1 MIENQNQK
9 KTIGELGEQWVADLY
24 KKRGH
29 KIICRNYTI
38 FWKKK
43 VGEIDIVAVS
53 GRRLIMVEVKTRTSE
68 NFMPLEDTVNF
79 RKQGYLRRM
88 AKLYVQQNPDY
99 ENYDLQIDIAALLM
113 NPFDNSVKSVKLIEN
128 AIEDV

>member
-1 MIENQNQK
+1 MIENQSQA

-29 KIICRNYTI
+29 KIIGRNYAI

-43 VGEIDIVAVS
+43 VGEIDVIATVS
-53 GRRLIMVEVKTRTSE
+53 KRLVMVEVKTRTSE
-68 NFMPLEDTVNF
+68 NFMPLEETVNYS
-79 RKQGYLRRM
+79 KQSTLRRM
-88 AKLYVQQNPDY
+88 AKLYVQNHPQY
-99 ENYDLQIDIAALLM
+99 EDYDLQIDIAALLM
-113 NPFDNSVKSVKLIEN
+113 DPVDKSVKSAKIIEN